1 MKLLAFFPNRA
12 LRPAS
17 TRSATKV
24 GSLMAAVLLF
34 ALGGCGVE
42 ESSGGGSPTASN
54 CPPEQ
59 KGDGVMVGSRYDYE
73 DLLEANKWRT
83 EMFDASCAGDLAF
96 MTPELPAGW
105 GVMPAPKPYVMNGDR
120 IYLRIAELPT
130 PLYNAGDQANVPPT
144 LDNLDL
150 EIVKFAPEEMQ
161 QLRSWMATN
170 DNAYLES
177 DVDGSP
183 VYLMGGG
190 ATGRPGKGDRLSGGL
205 TAVFDSGLLG
215 KVSHKNLYSQMGG
228 LEIAGITR
236 SVMADLITKA
246 EAEGHIPQ

>member
-24 GSLMAAVLLF
+24 GSLMAAFLLF

-42 ESSGGGSPTASN
+42 ESSGGGSSTASN

-83 EMFDASCAGDLAF
+83 EMFDARCADDLAF

-105 GVMPAPKPYVMNGDR
+105 DLIEATGVAVDSRDHVWVLQRPWSLGQDELAQDSAAACCRSAPISSYSRMMKAWR
-120 IYLRIAELPT
+120 
-130 PLYNAGDQANVPPT
+130 
-144 LDNLDL
+144 
-150 EIVKFAPEEMQ
+150 
-161 QLRSWMATN
+161 
-170 DNAYLES
+170 
-177 DVDGSP
+177 GSP
-183 VYLMGGG
+183 SYCPPACGCCTR
-190 ATGRPGKGDRLSGGL
+190 AT
-205 TAVFDSGLLG
+205 
-215 KVSHKNLYSQMGG
+215 
-228 LEIAGITR
+228 TR
-236 SVMADLITKA
+236 GCPPSSR
-246 EAEGHIPQ
+246 G